1 MAARAHGTT
10 GPTTAPV
17 AVDLFCGAGGFAA
30 GLVRAGFTIACAVDS
45 WDRAVESYRL
55 NFSHPCLKADVAE
68 LTGRQIRTAAQIGKQ
83 DIDLVVG
90 GPPCQGFSIQRI
102 GPDRDSRNN
111 LVAEYA
117 RLLED
122 LGPRMFVLENVP
134 GLLGKRGRPLFD
146 AFIKRMAAAG
156 YETAAQVINAAEYGV
171 PQVRKRV
178 IVVGWCKKELAPFT
192 LPSATC
198 SQEDMRTVWD
208 AIGDLPA
215 PAEVGESGDDTLHR
229 KTRLSALNQER
240 LKHIPPGGGMEH
252 LPIHLRV
259 DCHKGGADRI
269 GHRYVYGRLA
279 GDRPAATITAR
290 FDSFTRGRFAHP
302 FEDRNITLREGA
314 RLQTFADAFR
324 FVGSQE
330 DIAAQIGNA
339 VPPLLAEILSTA
351 IHAHLSSAAARGNHA
366 ATPRK
371 PRLRSQGPLG
381 LFNSRGARL

>member
-10 GPTTAPV
+10 APTTAPI
-17 AVDLFCGAGGFAA
+17 AVDLFCGAGGFAT
-30 GLVRAGFTIACAVDS
+30 GLVRAGFTIVCAVDS

-68 LTGRQIRTAAQIGKQ
+68 LTGRQIRAAAQIGKR

-117 RLLED
+117 RLLEE
-122 LGPRMFVLENVP
+122 LGPCMFVLENVP
-134 GLLGKRGRPLFD
+134 GLVGKRGRPLFE
-146 AFIKRMAAAG
+146 AFINRMAAAG
-156 YETAAQVINAAEYGV
+156 YETEAQVINAAEYGV

-178 IVVGWCKKELAPFT
+178 IVVGWRKKDISPFV
-192 LPSATC
+192 LPASTHRP
-198 SQEDMRTVWD
+198 EGMHTVWD
-208 AIGDLPA
+208 AIGNLPA
-215 PAEVGESGDDTLHR
+215 PAEVGESGDDPLHR

-279 GDRPAATITAR
+279 ADRPAATITAR

-302 FEDRNITLREGA
+302 FDDRNITLREGA
-314 RLQTFADAFR
+314 RLQTFSDAFR

-339 VPPLLAEILSTA
+339 VPPSLAEILGLA
-351 IHAHLSSAAARGNHA
+351 IHRHLARTAVVPTRTAGAPRRRPGTAAQR
-366 ATPRK
+366 
-371 PRLRSQGPLG
+371 G
-381 LFNSRGARL
+381 LFGRGEPQG